1 MDNVNLCVVCGEII
15 PEGRQVCPQC
25 ESDPVNR
32 PAHYTDGKIEVIDFI
47 EDKKNSVFAWV
58 MLLSISVEPVKRI
71 LLKKLR
77 ISIRLNGISRD
88 VLKN

>member
-1 MDNVNLCVVCGEII
+1 MDNVNRCVVCGEII

-58 MLLSISVEPVKRI
+58 MLLSTSVEPVKRI
-71 LLKKLR
+71 LQKRSRILK
-77 ISIRLNGISRD
+77 RLSGISRD